1 MSRVKEL
8 SNASEQAEQNP
19 ALLGKVVVRYE
30 PAGDDEAAP
39 EVTILMPCLN
49 ESESLERCIRKA
61 QSFLEAA
68 LKLSDSEAL
77 KVRAHRALASLFE
90 HLGDQE
96 KAARHYRES
105 ALAARLG

>member
-1 MSRVKEL
+1 M
-8 SNASEQAEQNP
+8 
-19 ALLGKVVVRYE
+19 ALGRLCQKQQLWG
-30 PAGDDEAAP
+30 
-39 EVTILMPCLN
+39 
-49 ESESLERCIRKA
+49 KA

-105 ALAARLG
+105 ALAAQLG

>member
-1 MSRVKEL
+1 M
-8 SNASEQAEQNP
+8 
-19 ALLGKVVVRYE
+19 G
-30 PAGDDEAAP
+30 
-39 EVTILMPCLN
+39 
-49 ESESLERCIRKA
+49 KA

-105 ALAARLG
+105 ALAAQLG